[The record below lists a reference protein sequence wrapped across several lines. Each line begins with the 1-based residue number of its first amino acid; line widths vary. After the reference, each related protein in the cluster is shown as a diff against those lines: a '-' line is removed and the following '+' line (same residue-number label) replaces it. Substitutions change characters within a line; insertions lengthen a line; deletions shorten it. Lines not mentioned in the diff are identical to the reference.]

1 MFRFMTPS
9 VITNSHH
16 RVGRSR
22 IESMFHENR
31 QDLDFEDVERCSA
44 CVRKAS
50 CAIIRRY
57 SAGKHKVGEGR

>member
-1 MFRFMTPS
+1 MFGFMIS
-9 VITNSHH
+9 LVITNSHH

-22 IESMFHENR
+22 IESMFHEKP
-31 QDLDFEDVERCSA
+31 QDLDFGDVERCSA

-50 CAIIRRY
+50 CGIIRRY